1 MAKAVDQA
9 YENLRGDILS
19 GVHPAGTHLREEVLA
34 AAIGTSRTP
43 VREAL
48 RRLHAE
54 GLVEVQPHRGAVVA
68 GLGED
73 DLDDIFELRI
83 LLEGYGARRAAR
95 TASSD
100 DVVALANLCE
110 AMEQCLGHPEPAKF
124 DEIARM
130 NLDFHMT
137 LHAAGGNPRLL
148 PLLSS
153 LMVMPLVRHTFDR
166 YSPDQLARSFS
177 HHRELVAAIEA
188 RDGAWAEA
196 VMHAHVTAARSS
208 LVRNPPA
215 PRATGPR
222 R

>member
-19 GVHPAGTHLREEVLA
+19 GVHPVGTRLREEVLA

-68 GLGED
+68 GLGD
-73 DLDDIFELRI
+73 DDIDDIFELRL

-95 TASSD
+95 TATS
-100 DVVALANLCE
+100 VHVRALERLCGE
-110 AMEQCLGHPEPAKF
+110 MEQCLDRPEPHKF
-124 DEIARM
+124 DEIARL
-130 NLDFHMT
+130 NLDFHRT

-166 YSPDQLARSFS
+166 YSPGQLARSFS
-177 HHRELVAAIEA
+177 HHRELVAAIDA
-188 RDGAWAEA
+188 RDPAWAEA

-208 LVRNPPA
+208 LSRNPLST
-215 PRATGPR
+215 RASGPGR
-222 R
+222 